1 MAENAFQ
8 GRFNC
13 LAIPF
18 YPGSVGHTDNTEY
31 PQILSLMKIL
41 IFNIHGICDK
51 CGQFQKE

>member
-1 MAENAFQ
+1 MAANAFQ